1 MKKICLFGLALFA
14 GLSAFAQ
21 IEVVKEVEREL
32 KGADPNFDAIR
43 EKIAPALT
51 HPETQ
56 KDAKAW
62 YLAGKN
68 EFDQYDKLFGLKSIG
83 QNVDGKVIGNALI
96 NGYDKYMSALP
107 LDSVVDKKGK
117 IKPKYSKDIVKD
129 IVGHF
134 NDFDNAARFLWEAQD
149 YMGAYKAWDIFI
161 NMPHNKSLGKDAPQA
176 YADTLIS
183 EIMYNQA
190 LAAWQ
195 ADQLDLALAT
205 FEKAK
210 NHGYNKKQLY
220 DYAISIAIQM
230 QKMDVVYSLSEVA
243 LPLYGS
249 EDPKYLQLIINGYIE
264 RQEYVKAQEMLDQ
277 AIAQEPN
284 NAQYYNVMGVLY
296 ESQKNNAKALECY
309 KKAVELDGS
318 IANAQYNYGRQ
329 VYNRASEIQE
339 EGSKLTTAEYNK
351 LQENEVLPLL
361 RQAASIL
368 EEAYSI
374 DDTQRDALQYLRQ
387 IYYML
392 NDGAN
397 LKRTENRLKY

>member
-1 MKKICLFGLALFA
+1 MKKIYLFGLALFA

-21 IEVVKEVEREL
+21 IDVVKEVEREL
-32 KGADPNFDAIR
+32 KGGNPDFDAIR
-43 EKIAPALT
+43 EKITPALT

-56 KDAKAW
+56 NDAKAW

-68 EFDQYDKLFGLKSIG
+68 EFEQYDNLFGLKTIG
-83 QNVDGKVIGNALI
+83 REVDGKVIGNALI
-96 NGYDKYMSALP
+96 NGYDKYMAALP
-107 LDSVVDKKGK
+107 LDSVADKKGK
-117 IKPKYSKDIVKD
+117 IKTKYSKDIVKD
-129 IVGHF
+129 VVGHF
-134 NDFDNAARFLWEAQD
+134 NDFDNAARFLWDAQD

-195 ADQLDLALAT
+195 GDQLELALAA
-205 FEKAK
+205 FDRAK

-220 DYAISIAIQM
+220 DYAISVAVQL
-230 QKMDVVYSLSEVA
+230 QKMDVVYALSEA
-243 LPLYGS
+243 AMPLYGS
-249 EDPKYLQLIINGYIE
+249 EDPKYLQLIINSYIE
-264 RQEYVKAQEMLDQ
+264 SKDYAKAQEMLDK

-296 ESQKNNAKALECY
+296 ESQNNNAKALECY
-309 KKAVELDGS
+309 KKAVELDGT

-329 VYNRASEIQE
+329 VYQRAYEIQE
-339 EGSKLTTAEYNK
+339 EGTKLTTAEYNK
-351 LQENEVLPLL
+351 LQENEILPLL

-374 DDTQRDALQYLRQ
+374 DDAQRDALQYLRQ

-392 NDGAN
+392 QDEAN
-397 LKRTENRLKY
+397 LKRIENLLKY

>member
-32 KGADPNFDAIR
+32 KGGDPNFDAIR

-68 EFDQYDKLFGLKSIG
+68 EFEQYDKLYALTTIG
-83 QNVDGKVIGNALI
+83 REVDKKVIGNTLI

-107 LDSVVDKKGK
+107 LDSVADKKGK
-117 IKPKYSKDIVKD
+117 IKTKYSKDIVKD
-129 IVGHF
+129 IVSHF
-134 NDFDNAARFLWEAQD
+134 NDFDNAARYLWEAGD
-149 YMGAYKAWDIFI
+149 YMGSYKAWDIFI

-195 ADQLDLALAT
+195 ADQLDLALAA
-205 FEKAK
+205 FERAK

-220 DYAISIAIQM
+220 DYAISVAIQM
-230 QKMDVVYSLSEVA
+230 QKMDVVYSLSEA
-243 LPLYGS
+243 AMPLYGS

-329 VYNRASEIQE
+329 VYNKAYEIQE

-351 LQENEVLPLL
+351 LQENEILPLL

-392 NDGAN
+392 NDEAN
-397 LKRTENRLKY
+397 LKRIEDLLKY

>member
-21 IEVVKEVEREL
+21 IDVVKEVEREL
-32 KGADPNFDAIR
+32 KGGDPNFDAIR
-43 EKIAPALT
+43 EKIAPALA

-56 KDAKAW
+56 NDAKAW

-68 EFDQYDKLFGLKSIG
+68 EFEQYDKLFALKSIG
-83 QNVDGKVIGNALI
+83 REVDGRVIGNALI
-96 NGYDKYMSALP
+96 NGYDKYMTALP
-107 LDSVVDKKGK
+107 LDSVADKKGK

-129 IVGHF
+129 IVSHF
-134 NDFDNAARFLWEAQD
+134 NDFDNAARFLWEAED

-161 NMPHNKSLGKDAPQA
+161 NMPENKSLGKDAPVA
-176 YADTLIS
+176 YADTAIS

-195 ADQLDLALAT
+195 ADKLELALSA

-210 NHGYNKKQLY
+210 SHGYNKKQLY
-220 DYAISIAIQM
+220 DYAISVAIQL
-230 QKMDVVYSLSEVA
+230 QKMDVVYSLSEA
-243 LPLYGS
+243 AMPLYGS

-329 VYNRASEIQE
+329 VYNKAYEIQE
-339 EGSKLTTAEYNK
+339 EGSKLTTTEYNK
-351 LQENEVLPLL
+351 LQENEILPLL

-392 NDGAN
+392 QDENN
-397 LKRTENRLKY
+397 LKRIENLLKY